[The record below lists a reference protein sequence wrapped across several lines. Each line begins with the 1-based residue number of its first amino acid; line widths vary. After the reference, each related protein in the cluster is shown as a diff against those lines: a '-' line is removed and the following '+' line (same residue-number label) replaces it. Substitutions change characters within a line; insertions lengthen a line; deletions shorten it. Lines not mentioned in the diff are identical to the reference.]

1 MLTQPTIQPL
11 VAILLGSYNG
21 AKYIG
26 QQLDSIAKQTHA
38 HWRLIIS
45 DDGSTD
51 DTLQEIERSTQ
62 DWAPGQLVV
71 RQGPRQGFCQNFL
84 SMACDTSVQADMY
97 AFSDQDDVWLPEK
110 LQVAVE
116 HIQQHARPD
125 QPYVYCGRT
134 SYVRD
139 NLKPYE
145 ESTLFVYPRS
155 FRNALIQSIAG
166 GNTMVFNQAAK
177 KLIEQVGMVPTVSH
191 DWWLYQLIT
200 GAGGRVFYDEKSYI
214 LYRQHA
220 QALVGGNTTIAARI
234 KRIFLVFQGRF
245 EAWTDRNILALNQ
258 ARDLLT
264 PESREIFDLFVRLR
278 RSTLKHRFRMLEV
291 CGLYRQTWRGTISL
305 IIAAVF
311 KKI

>member
-1 MLTQPTIQPL
+1 MTQPTTHSI

-45 DDGSTD
+45 DDGSID
-51 DTLQEIERSTQ
+51 DTLQQIERSTQ

-71 RQGPRQGFCQNFL
+71 RQGPHQGFCQNFL

-145 ESTLFVYPRS
+145 QSTLFVYPRS

-177 KLIEQVGMVPTVSH
+177 QLIEQAGMVPTVSH

-220 QALVGGNTTIAARI
+220 LALVGGNTTITARI
-234 KRIFLVFQGRF
+234 KRIFMVFQGRF
-245 EAWTDRNILALNQ
+245 EAWTDSNILALNQ

-278 RSTLKHRFRMLEV
+278 NSNLRHRFRMLEV

>member
-1 MLTQPTIQPL
+1 M
-11 VAILLGSYNG
+11 GSYNG
-21 AKYIG
+21 SKYIG
-26 QQLDSIAKQTHA
+26 QQLESFASQTHA
-38 HWRLIIS
+38 NWRLVVS

-51 DTLQEIERSTQ
+51 DTLAQIEQHTQ
-62 DWAPGQLVV
+62 AWAPGQLTV
-71 RQGPRQGFCQNFL
+71 RQGPRQGFCHNFL
-84 SMACDTSVQADMY
+84 SMACDTTLQADMY
-97 AFSDQDDVWLPEK
+97 AFSDQDDVWLPNK

-116 HIQQHARPD
+116 HIQQHARPE

-134 SYVRD
+134 TYVRD

-145 ESTLFVYPRS
+145 QSTPFVYPRS

-177 KLIEQVGMVPTVSH
+177 KLIEQAGMVPTVSH
-191 DWWLYQLIT
+191 DWWLYQLVT
-200 GAGGRVFYDEKSYI
+200 GAGGRVFYDPTSYI
-214 LYRQHA
+214 LYRQHSA
-220 QALVGGNTTIAARI
+220 ALVGGNTTLLARA

-245 EAWTDRNILALNQ
+245 ELWTDRNIEALNQ

-264 PESREIFDLFVRLR
+264 PESREILDLFVRLR
-278 RSTLKHRFRMLEV
+278 RSKLAHRFRMIEV

-305 IIAAVF
+305 IVAAVF

>member
-1 MLTQPTIQPL
+1 MTQTTTQPL

-62 DWAPGQLVV
+62 DWAPGQLTV

-110 LQVAVE
+110 LQAAVE

-177 KLIEQVGMVPTVSH
+177 KLIEQAGMVPTVSH

-220 QALVGGNTTIAARI
+220 QSMVGGNTNLVAKF
-234 KRIFLVFQGRF
+234 KRIWMVVQGRF
-245 EAWTDRNILALNQ
+245 GGWSDRNILALNQ
-258 ARDLLT
+258 ARSLLT
-264 PESREIFDLFVRLR
+264 PESREILDLFVRLR
-278 RSTLKHRFRMLEV
+278 HSTLKHRFRMLEV

>member
-1 MLTQPTIQPL
+1 MTQHTTQSL

-51 DTLQEIERSTQ
+51 DTLMEIERSTQ
-62 DWAPGQLVV
+62 DWAPGQLTV

-139 NLKPYE
+139 NLKPYAQ
-145 ESTLFVYPRS
+145 STLFVYPRS

-177 KLIEQVGMVPTVSH
+177 KLIEQAGMVPTVSH

-220 QALVGGNTTIAARI
+220 QAMVGGNTNLLAKF
-234 KRIFLVFQGRF
+234 KRIWMVVQGRF
-245 EAWTDRNILALNQ
+245 GGWSDRNILALNQ
-258 ARDLLT
+258 ARSLLA
-264 PESREIFDLFVRLR
+264 PESREILDLFVRLR
-278 RSTLKHRFRMLEV
+278 HSTLKHRFRMLEV

>member
-1 MLTQPTIQPL
+1 MTQHTTQPL

-62 DWAPGQLVV
+62 DWAPGQLTV
-71 RQGPRQGFCQNFL
+71 RPGPRQGFCQNFL

-177 KLIEQVGMVPTVSH
+177 QLIEQAGMVPTVSH

-220 QALVGGNTTIAARI
+220 QSMVGGNTTLVAKF
-234 KRIFLVFQGRF
+234 KRIWMVVGGRF
-245 EAWTDRNILALNQ
+245 SGWSDLNIVALNH

-264 PESREIFDLFVRLR
+264 PESREILDLFVRLR
-278 RSTLKHRFRMLEV
+278 HSTLKHRFRMLEV